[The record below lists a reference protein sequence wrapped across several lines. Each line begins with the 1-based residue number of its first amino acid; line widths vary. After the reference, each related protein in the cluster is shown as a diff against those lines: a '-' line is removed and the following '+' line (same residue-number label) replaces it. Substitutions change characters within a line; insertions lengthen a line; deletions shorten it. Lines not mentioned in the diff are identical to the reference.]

1 MAEKRETTPETIIY
15 KPEWNAETE
24 KYMDVCPFE
33 PNHSGTKHIC
43 RCRNQE
49 DKFNKMTDYKKH
61 IKNKYHTDWVKA
73 YGIYSNKEIDKLTQ
87 ELKRIEKENSIL
99 HASLEKQTARAE
111 RYKIKYDKMK
121 KEIDEYDRYAD
132 CD

>member
-1 MAEKRETTPETIIY
+1 MAEKRETTPEPIIY

-33 PNHSGTKHIC
+33 PNRSGTKHIC
-43 RCRNQE
+43 RCRNKE
-49 DKFNKMTDYKKH
+49 DTFINMTKFKIH

-87 ELKRIEKENSIL
+87 ELKRIDRENKIL

>member
-1 MAEKRETTPETIIY
+1 MAEKRETVPQPIIY
-15 KPEWNAETE
+15 KPEWVED
-24 KYMDVCPFE
+24 KYIDACPFE
-33 PNHSGTKHIC
+33 PNRSGTIHIC

-87 ELKRIEKENSIL
+87 ELKRIERENAIL
-99 HASLEKQTARAE
+99 YASLEKQTARAE
-111 RYKIKYDKMK
+111 RYKMKYEKIK
-121 KEIDEYDRYAD
+121 KEKEEEPYAD
-132 CD
+132 CE

>member
-1 MAEKRETTPETIIY
+1 MAEKRETTPEPIIY

-33 PNHSGTKHIC
+33 PNRSGTKHIC
-43 RCRNQE
+43 RCRNKE
-49 DKFNKMTDYKKH
+49 DTFINMTKFKIH